1 MHEIPLSKVNIYSI
15 MELIFFLGEG
25 PGGKNLIASRIRPY
39 FSTPTV
45 ITFGVSFE
53 LLLFLTS
60 NVKLFE
66 RQLSL
71 SGDPV

>member
-1 MHEIPLSKVNIYSI
+1 
-15 MELIFFLGEG
+15 
-25 PGGKNLIASRIRPY
+25 
-39 FSTPTV
+39 V